1 MLAVGVLLAAW
12 VLLGGRGGTLS
23 AQTRP
28 ERAPPIYQ
36 YVGVEQSI
44 ARIDT
49 ATGRIEVLSKRGE
62 PKASLLM
69 PGSRPWEWREV
80 PVETR
85 RHQEEDKEE
94 PRGEGAK
101 QTPDAAQP

>member
-1 MLAVGVLLAAW
+1 MAVGVLVAAW

-28 ERAPPIYQ
+28 ERAPPTYQ
-36 YVGVEQSI
+36 YVGVEQTI

-69 PGSRPWEWREV
+69 PGSRSWEWREV
-80 PVETR
+80 PVETQ
-85 RHQEEDKEE
+85 RHREPEKGEPGGEE
-94 PRGEGAK
+94 AK
-101 QTPDAAQP
+101 PTPDAGRP